1 MTNKKSSLIKQFT
14 LFLVV
19 SFLSIPF
26 AHSKSLHS
34 LELEHGCGQ
43 EPSSAATADAACAN
57 NNNRL
62 TADAR
67 GAISAAPA
75 STNQT
80 RALSA
85 QDYLADVAPDGLYC
99 WPSNK
104 LPVKVF
110 FQVSDAV
117 PYFRASF
124 LVILKSCFDEWS
136 QASDG
141 KLGWVEATDP
151 ETADIV
157 VQWSAQ
163 PRERPEGT
171 EGGRTKTYA
180 QLNTSTNRG
189 IIRKA
194 EITLLTRLP
203 NREFSDDE
211 IRKAYLHE
219 VGHAFGIAGHS
230 PNRNDIMYFAVSKQR
245 EPHLA
250 DRDRATINHLY
261 SEYEPLK
268 TVVGSGPTVS
278 KHNRS

>member
-1 MTNKKSSLIKQFT
+1 MTNKKSSLIKQCT
-14 LFLVV
+14 LFLIV

-26 AHSKSLHS
+26 AHSKSLQS
-34 LELEHGCGQ
+34 LELERSHGQLPTAVDAYC
-43 EPSSAATADAACAN
+43 SSNDSRQFGADVHGIVGGATTSINPTEA
-57 NNNRL
+57 L
-62 TADAR
+62 T
-67 GAISAAPA
+67 
-75 STNQT
+75 
-80 RALSA
+80 A
-85 QDYLADVAPDGLYC
+85 QDYLADVSPDGLYC
-99 WPSNK
+99 WPKNK

-110 FQVSDAV
+110 FRVSDTV
-117 PYFRASF
+117 PFFHPSF

-136 QASDG
+136 EASDG

-151 ETADIV
+151 ESADIV

-163 PRERPEGT
+163 PKERPEGT

-189 IIRKA
+189 LIRKA

-230 PNRNDIMYFAVSKQR
+230 PNRDDIMYFAVSKQR
-245 EPHLA
+245 GPHLA

-261 SEYEPLK
+261 REYEPLK
-268 TVVGSGPTVS
+268 TVVGSGS
-278 KHNRS
+278 SNKHERS

>member
-1 MTNKKSSLIKQFT
+1 MTNKKSALIKQFT
-14 LFLVV
+14 LLLVV

-26 AHSKSLHS
+26 AHSKSLQS
-34 LELEHGCGQ
+34 LELEHGCTPV
-43 EPSSAATADAACAN
+43 PSTADASCSN
-57 NNNRL
+57 TDNQQL
-62 TADAR
+62 TADPHGVVG
-67 GAISAAPA
+67 GALVSA
-75 STNQT
+75 TENK
-80 RALSA
+80 ALSP

-99 WPSNK
+99 WPSNR

-110 FQVSDAV
+110 FQVSDTV
-117 PYFRASF
+117 PFYRASF
-124 LVILKSCFDEWS
+124 LTVLKSCFDEWS
-136 QASDG
+136 QASGG

-151 ETADIV
+151 ESADIV
-157 VQWSAQ
+157 AQWSAQ

-189 IIRKA
+189 LIRKA

-211 IRKAYLHE
+211 VRKAYLHE

-245 EPHLA
+245 APHLA

-261 SEYEPLK
+261 REYEPLR
-268 TVVGSGPTVS
+268 TVVGSGPIS
-278 KHNRS
+278 KHNHS